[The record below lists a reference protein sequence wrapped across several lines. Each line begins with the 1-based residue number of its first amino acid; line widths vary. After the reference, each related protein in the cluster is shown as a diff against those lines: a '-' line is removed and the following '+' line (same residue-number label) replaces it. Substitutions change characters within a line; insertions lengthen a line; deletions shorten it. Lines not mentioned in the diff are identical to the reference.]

1 MDISDLQVFA
11 TVARLGSM
19 RKASEELNTVQSNIT
34 ARIRILEESL
44 GTSLFER
51 HHRGVKLS
59 AAGQRLLP
67 YYERLAHLMCEARQA
82 TIDDGV
88 PTGPL
93 KIGSQE
99 TTAALRISPVL
110 AKFLQKYPDVNLSLR
125 TETTAGLIDA
135 VLEHKLDG
143 AFVCGPVDHPNLTAL
158 PCFAEELVIY
168 GPAEMTSIAQT
179 CDSTTLRIVVMNAG
193 CQYRFM
199 LEDFLARLGRKNVPV
214 LEFGTLETVINC
226 VSAGLGITMLPR
238 ALLPHV
244 SRIGPVSLHPLPASS
259 THVETVFIQ
268 RKDAL
273 QTSARSALFQT
284 IAQHWDDI
292 NTLNK
297 QAQTDLPLEAK
308 PGLRVIS

>member
-11 TVARLGSM
+11 TVAKLGSM

-34 ARIRILEESL
+34 ARIRALEENL

-51 HHRGVKLS
+51 HHRGVTLS

-67 YYERLAHLMCEARQA
+67 YYDRLAHLMCEARQA

-110 AKFLQKYPDVNLSLR
+110 AKFLHKYPDVNLSLR
-125 TETTAGLIDA
+125 TETTAALIES
-135 VLEHKLDG
+135 VLEHRLDG
-143 AFVCGPVDHPNLTAL
+143 AFVCGPVDHPNLKTSS
-158 PCFAEELVIY
+158 CFAEELVVF
-168 GPAEMTSIAQT
+168 GPPDMTSIAKT
-179 CDSTTLRIVVMNAG
+179 CDHANLRIVVMNAG

-238 ALLPHV
+238 ALLPHIN
-244 SRIGPVSLHPLPASS
+244 RIGPVSLHALPASS
-259 THVETVFIQ
+259 AHVETVFIS

-273 QTSARSALFQT
+273 QTSARTALFQT
-284 IAQHWDDI
+284 IQDHWEDFHASNDQPAPR
-292 NTLNK
+292 
-297 QAQTDLPLEAK
+297 QAVHSS
-308 PGLRVIS
+308 LRVIS